1 MLESSL
7 LKAISV
13 RLEGMIKAFTAFTW
27 QRSLVQSH
35 HSYPQ
40 LSQPRHHASAKAYL
54 TNPFTLHATLFSR
67 TASLKAAQKEGPP
80 CAGPPGL
87 HNLAAFVPELA
98 GGPRRR
104 EALNRIFALHT
115 PPHPD

>member
-1 MLESSL
+1 MLEPGL
-7 LKAISV
+7 LKVISV
-13 RLEGMIKAFTAFTW
+13 SLEGMRKAFTAFTW

-67 TASLKAAQKEGPP
+67 IASLK
-80 CAGPPGL
+80 
-87 HNLAAFVPELA
+87 
-98 GGPRRR
+98 GGPAQGGPSRPPQPRCFCPGARRR
-104 EALNRIFALHT
+104 SASSARGPKSYLRAAYAAA
-115 PPHPD
+115 P